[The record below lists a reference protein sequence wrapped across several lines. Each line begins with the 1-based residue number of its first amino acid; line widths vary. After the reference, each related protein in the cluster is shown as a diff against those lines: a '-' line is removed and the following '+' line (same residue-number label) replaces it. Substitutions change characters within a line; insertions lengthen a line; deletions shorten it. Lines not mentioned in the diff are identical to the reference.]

1 MVVNMNMVV
10 TVTEMNSLHSVAVP
24 IQCNA
29 PTKEVFG
36 RENGKSGCRRK
47 MPHTDAEGSVSV
59 METFVSR

>member
-1 MVVNMNMVV
+1 MNMVV

-29 PTKEVFG
+29 HMKEVFG
-36 RENGKSGCRRK
+36 RENGKSGCRKK
-47 MPHTDAEGSVSV
+47 MRPIGVDVSVSV